1 MNPNQ
6 LKAAALSLERRKRIN
21 RLKKMIL
28 TVVSASILLLLV
40 VCGFLLFHVFSAQ
53 KTIKDLKKENQ
64 KLQEENQLLA
74 VHIDDKA
81 MVKEPAGGDS
91 IAAEPGEQTEQN
103 EPAGDAT
110 QAGQPGE
117 NQAEAAPAEEV
128 KKVYLTFDDGPSENT
143 GPILDILKQYNIKAT
158 FFVIGKTDQTSQDL
172 YRRIVAEGHSL
183 GIHTYSHRYT
193 EVYASMDS
201 FKNDILSLQ
210 ALLKEATG
218 KDVYLYRFPGGSSN
232 SVSKVPI
239 SDCIRF
245 LNENGFTYFDWNVT
259 NGDAT
264 GKKLSSEEMTACVMN
279 DVPKVRNAT
288 ILMHDGPGK
297 QMTVTSLP
305 MIIEQLQASGVT
317 FAALDENAVPVQHVK
332 ADSVQ

>member
-1 MNPNQ
+1 MDPNQ

-28 TVVSASILLLLV
+28 TIVSVSMLVLLV

-53 KTIKDLKKENQ
+53 KTIKDLKQENQ
-64 KLQEENQLLA
+64 KLQEENQLLS
-74 VHIDDKA
+74 VHIDDKPLA
-81 MVKEPAGGDS
+81 QIDVSDDS
-91 IAAEPGEQTEQN
+91 IAAEPDEQTGQEEQTAQ
-103 EPAGDAT
+103 EPAGDH
-110 QAGQPGE
+110 
-117 NQAEAAPAEEV
+117 AEAAPEENV

-143 GPILDILKQYNIKAT
+143 GQILDILKQYNIKAT

-193 EVYASMDS
+193 EVYASLDS
-201 FKNDILSLQ
+201 FKNDVLSLQ

-218 KDVYLYRFPGGSSN
+218 KEVYLYRFPGGSSN
-232 SVSKVPI
+232 TVSKVPI
-239 SDCIRF
+239 ADCIRF

-264 GKKLSSEEMTACVMN
+264 GKKMSSEEMTACVMN

>member
-6 LKAAALSLERRKRIN
+6 LKAAALSLERRKRVN

-28 TVVSASILLLLV
+28 TIVSVSMLVLLF
-40 VCGFLLFHVFSAQ
+40 VCGFLLFRVFSAQ
-53 KTIKDLKKENQ
+53 KTIKELKQENQ
-64 KLQEENQLLA
+64 KLQEENQLLS

-81 MVKEPAGGDS
+81 TVQETAEGNS
-91 IAAEPGEQTEQN
+91 STAEPDGQTDQN
-103 EPAGDAT
+103 EE
-110 QAGQPGE
+110 QAGEAEQLGE
-117 NQAEAAPAEEV
+117 SQAEAAPEEEV

-143 GPILDILKQYNIKAT
+143 GAILDILKQYNIKAT

-193 EVYASMDS
+193 EVYASLDS
-201 FKNDILSLQ
+201 FKNDVLSLQ

-239 SDCIRF
+239 ADCIRF

-264 GKKLSSEEMTACVMN
+264 GKKLSSEEMLAYVMN